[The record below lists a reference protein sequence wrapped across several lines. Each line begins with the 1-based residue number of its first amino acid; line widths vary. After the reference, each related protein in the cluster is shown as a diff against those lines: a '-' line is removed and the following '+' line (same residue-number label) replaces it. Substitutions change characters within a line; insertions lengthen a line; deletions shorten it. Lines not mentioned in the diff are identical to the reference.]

1 MANTARL
8 TETQAAAVFD
18 ILVANA
24 GARAD
29 ERDQASFVAEFTSKS
44 PTSEYRFI
52 GGLGF
57 GGKFRF
63 PRLTVDCYPE
73 DETPARRDM
82 VEKTNA
88 ALAQFAQ
95 AEGLA

>member
-1 MANTARL
+1 MANSAQL
-8 TETQAAAVFD
+8 SKQQAIAVFN
-18 ILVANA
+18 ILVEHA

-29 ERDQASFVAEFTSKS
+29 EDDQTRFVLEFTKER
-44 PTSEYRFI
+44 PTSEYRFM

-57 GGKFRF
+57 GGKLRF

-73 DETPARRDM
+73 DETPARAAM

-88 ALAQFAQ
+88 ALAAFAK

>member
-1 MANTARL
+1 MATFTSL
-8 TETQAAAVFD
+8 TKQQAAAVFN
-18 ILVANA
+18 ILVQNA

-29 ERDQASFVAEFTSKS
+29 EDDQARFVLEFTKDR
-44 PTSEYRFI
+44 PTSEYRFM

-73 DETPARRDM
+73 DETPARLEQVR
-82 VEKTNA
+82 KTNE
-88 ALAQFAQ
+88 ALGAFAQ

>member
-1 MANTARL
+1 MNRTAGL
-8 TETQAAAVFD
+8 TENQAIAVFN
-18 ILVANA
+18 ILVEHA

-29 ERDQASFVAEFTSKS
+29 EQDQASFVLEFTKER

-73 DETPARRDM
+73 DETAALRGM

-88 ALAQFAQ
+88 ALAYFAR

>member
-1 MANTARL
+1 MAISTSL
-8 TETQAAAVFD
+8 TKPQAIAVFN
-18 ILVANA
+18 ILVENA

-29 ERDQASFVAEFTSKS
+29 EHDQMSFVVEFTKER
-44 PTSEYRFI
+44 PTREYRFK

-57 GGKFRF
+57 GGKLRF

-73 DETPARRDM
+73 DETPARAAM

-88 ALAQFAQ
+88 ALAAFAQ
-95 AEGLA
+95 AEGLV